1 MAGFASNIVKLTLL
15 VIYLAVVPLALVFA
29 GSAGKLVATDP
40 AGIAIKGYDTVA
52 YFTDG
57 KALKGKPEFAF
68 TWHDAQWLFA
78 NARHR
83 ELFAADPE
91 RYAPQFGGFCS
102 YGLSK
107 GKLLSA
113 DPQQWTIVE
122 GKLYMKF
129 NRSARDLWRQDKADN
144 IKNAEAAWANYQK

>member
-1 MAGFASNIVKLTLL
+1 MAGFTSNPVKLTLL
-15 VIYLAVVPLALVFA
+15 VLYLAVAPFTWVFA
-29 GSAGKLVATDP
+29 GSDSKLVATDP
-40 AGIAIKGYDTVA
+40 AGIAIKGYDPVA

-57 KALKGKPEFAF
+57 KALKGRPEFAF
-68 TWHDAQWLFA
+68 AWHDAQWLFA

-107 GKLLSA
+107 GKLVSA
-113 DPQQWTIVE
+113 DPEQWTIVE

-129 NRSARDLWRQDKADN
+129 NRPARDLWRQDKAAE
-144 IKNAEAAWANYQK
+144 IKKAEAAWSKYQK